1 MNSFKDCQ
9 SRYILYGYLDAR
21 IRSRNFV
28 GSCFLDFYISN
39 LIINDALIS
48 RSYIVLKENDAQGS
62 KINQFGWKL

>member
-9 SRYILYGYLDAR
+9 SRYILFSHLDAR

-28 GSCFLDFYISN
+28 GSCFLNFYISN